1 MPSPRDFDAD
11 YDAIFNVERL
21 ETLGPG
27 MRVAAPGGR
36 VLADRGTIVVQMA
49 VATPLFDD
57 VAGDAVDLLRSYIW
71 PRCITRRW
79 TRSAASSTATPG
91 CASSAKPTWPPTP
104 KRPSNTWRGL
114 FVQHAPGR
122 GPGYDRVYR
131 RLWEY
136 NLSLQQALLATS
148 RLDVVQLE
156 LVAAP
161 PVDANPVRPPTLN
174 PRGPFRRAPPPTLNP
189 AQGHF
194 AAPAGVSEKAG
205 SYSSESTVWMGKP
218 R

>member
-1 MPSPRDFDAD
+1 MVGMGNCLQLKGFKPFKDNFNLSGAVRVLRSDDTMPSPRDFDAD

-21 ETLGPG
+21 ETLGPSG
-27 MRVAAPGGR
+27 MRAWLRRAER

-71 PRCITRRW
+71 PALHYPTMDEIRRVVDRD
-79 TRSAASSTATPG
+79 TGLRIIGETHMAAHAEKTIEL
-91 CASSAKPTWPPTP
+91 
-104 KRPSNTWRGL
+104 WRGL
-114 FVQHAPGR
+114 FVANTRQAAGL
-122 GPGYDRVYR
+122 GYDRVYR

-136 NLSLQQALLATS
+136 NLSLQQALLATG

-161 PVDANPVRPPTLN
+161 
-174 PRGPFRRAPPPTLNP
+174 RR
-189 AQGHF
+189 
-194 AAPAGVSEKAG
+194 
-205 SYSSESTVWMGKP
+205 
-218 R
+218 RR